1 MQVEEQDPEEPM
13 NTLSELPIIQPLHRL
28 ASSGTAH
35 SLSQRTQILYPFQQD
50 DKQLTENG

>member
-13 NTLSELPIIQPLHRL
+13 NTLSELPIIRPFHRL